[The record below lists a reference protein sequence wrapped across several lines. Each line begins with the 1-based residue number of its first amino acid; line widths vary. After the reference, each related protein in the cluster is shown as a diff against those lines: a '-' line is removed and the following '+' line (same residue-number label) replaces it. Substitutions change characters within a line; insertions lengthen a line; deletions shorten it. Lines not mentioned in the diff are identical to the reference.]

1 MSGAVL
7 FIMLG
12 ASWTLGL
19 LVGIE
24 AGMIRFRRRL
34 WEAARHAPSSSVA
47 LATLER
53 AMRAHDSRRE
63 V

>member
-1 MSGAVL
+1 MSGVL
-7 FIMLG
+7 LFVMLG

-53 AMRAHDSRRE
+53 AMQARDTRNE